1 MAYPSSIK
9 QSPPSSPRNIG
20 QYPIQLSDNNRDE
33 VPFSPTSSGLFSAN
47 QIPPFAVSS
56 STTTTTTSS
65 SHTTTT
71 TTSSQFQ
78 LLPALS
84 QEVRARVPFLI
95 RTERVYST
103 LPVTHSI
110 TGEMQYRIS
119 SGSAVP
125 ASEFFGHMRG
135 EDFHRPNLRQLFMS
149 HDLEIPLDDAPITED
164 IKLIFDEYPLFDQEE
179 YEKLIRG
186 SEPSITFK
194 NVLDRCMKSIVMQ
207 NIIFAKEDSQITP
220 NIMRWLKSELAK
232 FKKID
237 DISKWVSNQL
247 ALVNDEI
254 RELSPGTPDS
264 DITTLIIEK
273 QKYRAILSAILAKIP
288 TYGFPGSKKPQLSGS
303 EIKGIEYETYRIL
316 NISFQENNSELVIMK
331 MTELV
336 EPAIKPTHQI
346 LSPSEKFIVQIKYNE
361 ITLWE
366 KPSTQLEK
374 LISDK
379 LNELLGGSHSID
391 EILSKISTEI
401 MHMDLII
408 TTFKDKESVE
418 RYGLTV
424 PEANHYSVV
433 LTWALT
439 IVSEVSKGSVP
450 QSKSVTDESG
460 VTYLVK
466 GVIDSEN
473 KLKFKVVISGPG
485 TKDPISVSSLREFF
499 KMPQKLSTTSTTTY
513 PPSSMSTQSSSAAIT
528 PRVTTPK
535 LLSRSSTP
543 TVVGDPSEARAS
555 IRRSSGTLLG
565 PMLSRPIMSLRRSIQ
580 SSGVPIGGASSE
592 TLVTTSSKDTLERKS
607 NIE

>member
-1 MAYPSSIK
+1 M
-9 QSPPSSPRNIG
+9 
-20 QYPIQLSDNNRDE
+20 
-33 VPFSPTSSGLFSAN
+33 
-47 QIPPFAVSS
+47 
-56 STTTTTTSS
+56 
-65 SHTTTT
+65 
-71 TTSSQFQ
+71 
-78 LLPALS
+78 
-84 QEVRARVPFLI
+84 
-95 RTERVYST
+95 
-103 LPVTHSI
+103 
-110 TGEMQYRIS
+110 
-119 SGSAVP
+119 
-125 ASEFFGHMRG
+125 
-135 EDFHRPNLRQLFMS
+135 
-149 HDLEIPLDDAPITED
+149 
-164 IKLIFDEYPLFDQEE
+164 
-179 YEKLIRG
+179 
-186 SEPSITFK
+186 
-194 NVLDRCMKSIVMQ
+194 
-207 NIIFAKEDSQITP
+207 
-220 NIMRWLKSELAK
+220 
-232 FKKID
+232 
-237 DISKWVSNQL
+237 
-247 ALVNDEI
+247 
-254 RELSPGTPDS
+254 
-264 DITTLIIEK
+264 
-273 QKYRAILSAILAKIP
+273 
-288 TYGFPGSKKPQLSGS
+288 
-303 EIKGIEYETYRIL
+303 
-316 NISFQENNSELVIMK
+316 
-331 MTELV
+331 
-336 EPAIKPTHQI
+336 
-346 LSPSEKFIVQIKYNE
+346 
-361 ITLWE
+361 E
-366 KPSTQLEK
+366 KPFTQLEK